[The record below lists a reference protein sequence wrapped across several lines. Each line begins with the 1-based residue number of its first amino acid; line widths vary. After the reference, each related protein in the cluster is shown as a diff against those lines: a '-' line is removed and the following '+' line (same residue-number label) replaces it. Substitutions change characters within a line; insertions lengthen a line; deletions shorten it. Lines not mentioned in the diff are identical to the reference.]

1 MQEDLRGEEP
11 TLNAEAGATESAARH
26 AGAHGYADE
35 KLHAGTYLLY
45 ETNCPL
51 YEGG

>member
-26 AGAHGYADE
+26 AGAHGYVDE
-35 KLHAGTYLLY
+35 NLHAGMYILI
-45 ETNCPL
+45 
-51 YEGG
+51 